1 MRARDRAEPPQHRTP
16 LRRLSHRIP
25 SGRPA
30 MPWICFCRLRSYMAK
45 PDLVQVGLSQA
56 LPPALHPVLPPH
68 PRRRHRKKSFRC
80 HREVCRITPKHRS
93 VMPANHPNRRPR
105 EPRRSGS
112 RALGRTVRLQRG
124 SRALDHN
131 KSIRQILELTER
143 TFATLK
149 LPIRQMQR
157 CYW

>member
-1 MRARDRAEPPQHRTP
+1 MRARDRAEEPPQH
-16 LRRLSHRIP
+16 LVLSRLSHRIP
-25 SGRPA
+25 SEKPA

-45 PDLVQVGLSQA
+45 PDLLQVGPSQA
-56 LPPALHPVLPPH
+56 LHPVLHPVLPPH
-68 PRRRHRKKSFRC
+68 PRRRQRKKSFRC
-80 HREVCRITPKHRS
+80 HREVCRITPKRRS
-93 VMPANHPNRRPR
+93 VMPASHPNRRSR

-131 KSIRQILELTER
+131 KSIRQILERTER